1 MIGTL
6 KNWFYYFIGIGFL
19 ILSNLRYRILGYT
32 PKPFTLQEAQ
42 RCAEYNINV
51 VDRWL
56 KHLHQYTG
64 ESINGILK
72 NKRILELGPGSDL
85 EVGLYIL
92 SKSAK
97 EYNAIDIYNL
107 IESVPEKFYQVFFS
121 NLQQLNIDY
130 LPLIEELDKKNA
142 GDSERLNY
150 FCCTNFDIVNAL
162 GSKKIDIFFSND
174 AFEHFDDINKT
185 IEDISAVAASKAKFI
200 VSVDLQTHSRWIR
213 QHDPNNIYRYPEWL
227 YKLLSV
233 RSSPNRVRPYAYQE
247 ALERNGWKEIKIIA
261 ESILDEDKYTFV
273 KKHLNKQYINEKNQ
287 MSYLSIFICAT
298 KS

>member
-1 MIGTL
+1 MINTL
-6 KNWFYYFIGIGFL
+6 KNWFYYFVGIGFL
-19 ILSNLRYRILGYT
+19 ILSNLKYRILGYT

-42 RCAEYNINV
+42 RCSEYNINV

-56 KHLHQYTG
+56 KHFHEYTG

-85 EVGLYIL
+85 GVGLYIL

-107 IESVPEKFYQVFFS
+107 IESAPEKFYQVFFS
-121 NLQQLNIDY
+121 NLQQLNIDC

-142 GDSERLNY
+142 GNSERLNY
-150 FCCTNFDIVNAL
+150 FCCTNFDIVSAL
-162 GSKKIDIFFSND
+162 GLKKIDIFFSND

-227 YKLLSV
+227 YKLLIM
-233 RSSPNRVRPYAYQE
+233 RSSPNRVRPYVYQE

-261 ESILDEDKYTFV
+261 ESILNEDKFTFV
-273 KKHLNKQYINEKNQ
+273 KKHLNKQYIEEKNQ
-287 MSYLSIFICAT
+287 MNYLSIFICAT